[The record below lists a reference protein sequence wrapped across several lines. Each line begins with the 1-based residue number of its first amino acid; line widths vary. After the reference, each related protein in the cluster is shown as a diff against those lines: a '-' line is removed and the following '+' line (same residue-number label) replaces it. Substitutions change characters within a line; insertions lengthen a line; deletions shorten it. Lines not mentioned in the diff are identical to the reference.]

1 VGRSGGRSMDWG
13 RGGVGGM
20 RGEGMRGDEMR
31 MDGRRSGW
39 DEDG

>member
-1 VGRSGGRSMDWG
+1 
-13 RGGVGGM
+13 M

>member
-1 VGRSGGRSMDWG
+1 MDWG